1 MVLFVSIAAVA
12 ILRGPFGRALAER
25 ISARRRAGTIGLR
38 RARARASRRP
48 CRGVAE
54 GRRGNPVNPDDIVGL
69 VAVVMLFGGGTVFLL
84 AISPVGKALAA
95 RLSGKK
101 HVDDDAAEELTELRR
116 EVEDMRHLPEQLSEL
131 GERVDFLERLV
142 AKQRE
147 AERLPP
153 AR

>member
-1 MVLFVSIAAVA
+1 MNS
-12 ILRGPFGRALAER
+12 
-25 ISARRRAGTIGLR
+25 
-38 RARARASRRP
+38 
-48 CRGVAE
+48 
-54 GRRGNPVNPDDIVGL
+54 DDIVGL
-69 VAVVMLFGGGTVFLL
+69 VAIVMLFGGGTVFLL

-95 RLSGKK
+95 RISGKK
-101 HVDDDAAEELTELRR
+101 HVDDDAAEELKELQR

>member
-1 MVLFVSIAAVA
+1 
-12 ILRGPFGRALAER
+12 
-25 ISARRRAGTIGLR
+25 
-38 RARARASRRP
+38 
-48 CRGVAE
+48 
-54 GRRGNPVNPDDIVGL
+54 VNPDDIIGL
-69 VAVVMLFGGGTVFLL
+69 VAVVFLFGGGTLFLL

-95 RLSGKK
+95 RILGKK
-101 HVDDDAAEELTELRR
+101 RAIAEDEETTEEIKELRR
-116 EVEDMRHLPEQLSEL
+116 EVEEMRVYGEQMSEL

>member
-1 MVLFVSIAAVA
+1 M
-12 ILRGPFGRALAER
+12 G
-25 ISARRRAGTIGLR
+25 
-38 RARARASRRP
+38 
-48 CRGVAE
+48 
-54 GRRGNPVNPDDIVGL
+54 DDIIGL
-69 VAVVMLFGGGTVFLL
+69 VAVVLLFGGGTLFLL

-95 RLSGKK
+95 RILGRKTPLA
-101 HVDDDAAEELTELRR
+101 DDEETVEEVKELRH
-116 EVEDMRHLPEQLSEL
+116 EVEEMRHLTEQMSEL

>member
-1 MVLFVSIAAVA
+1 M
-12 ILRGPFGRALAER
+12 
-25 ISARRRAGTIGLR
+25 
-38 RARARASRRP
+38 
-48 CRGVAE
+48 
-54 GRRGNPVNPDDIVGL
+54 NPDDIIGL
-69 VAVVMLFGGGTVFLL
+69 VAVVFLFGGGTLFLL

-95 RLSGKK
+95 RILGKK
-101 HVDDDAAEELTELRR
+101 RAIAEDEETTEEIKELRR
-116 EVEDMRHLPEQLSEL
+116 EVEEMRVYGEQMSEL